1 MLLATGST
9 LKALTQES
17 RCAGRVSSIQAT
29 LSTLSGV
36 DTWCGSTVMLRK
48 PPAVGMP
55 SQSGV
60 PSAVNGNVCCTAGH
74 ILVFAKVYVSVVSQS
89 CSTLQVEDNSLPQA
103 AYGTAEA
110 RCRPCCHVATRR
122 IAAGQTGSRCT

>member
-48 PPAVGMP
+48 PRSWHAVP
-55 SQSGV
+55 ERR
-60 PSAVNGNVCCTAGH
+60 ALCCERQRLLHG
-74 ILVFAKVYVSVVSQS
+74 
-89 CSTLQVEDNSLPQA
+89 
-103 AYGTAEA
+103 
-110 RCRPCCHVATRR
+110 RPHTCVR
-122 IAAGQTGSRCT
+122 